1 MNPLIASMVGPR
13 GAKQFAR
20 TTDRSLGDLDAAKRL
35 LGGRRW
41 SELPREDKLEI
52 KRNTGWQL
60 GPGGDWLY
68 ETGADPVFT
77 PAFNERF
84 SPWLAADKGFSAAL
98 KTLYDTVGSL
108 KAEESAIANSWNER
122 HPRNLY
128 SSFLP
133 HVYNPSYA
141 PRGFAAELALSD
153 YDSAVKF
160 AARLRED
167 GLVDT
172 RDMEM
177 YRSAKRFL
185 DRPELSKA
193 IAELSNAMK
202 RAKETEFKPFVGR
215 LSDMVD
221 LSADPEFAI
230 AYPDFKDIDV
240 AIVDAKDPELMGS
253 FSAKDN
259 KITITKRNLQKHG
272 LSGALRTALHELA
285 HARQDK
291 EGAAPGGDDMTYIV
305 DDPPGRDLLRAYR
318 EKLTK
323 MEDTLA
329 NGSWLAKQLLG
340 GPETLRNR
348 IDIYRRTLAFLD
360 QERSRFDQIVS
371 RADQAGDEG
380 SRKYYL
386 YRRLAGEVDAR
397 NTVTRHGLD
406 REARS
411 STLLEDTEDVPR
423 SDQIDARFGVVPGG
437 TISKAATVLDE
448 HPHILQ
454 QAAKGGEAPD
464 LTGMSNFLAT
474 DKVPDTIFG
483 IPVVSRREDYTEA
496 DIAFFKEHPEAG
508 GYYDMGDED
517 TEPESQG
524 AVGGGRGKRVIG
536 YPESEYEYTR
546 EKNPTRI
553 DPNDIKG
560 TGVSFTDADRVHV
573 PEERLGEYGKWLDR
587 IAALDP
593 TMKEQRLV
601 PPDWRTNP
609 EWKEFQRDYDY
620 GAAFMAGVDVPT
632 TKAPDGR
639 YHLSD
644 AGKLPTHPTFSKE
657 SYYARD
663 PRWSGLAGEWTKEG
677 NYVPG
682 ELESRRRLLRAPS
695 DDLRD
700 LWNRAVK
707 STGNLDGM
715 ARMFAAMAGESSLS
729 QRGATAEQISNGHLA
744 RLIVHAN
751 ETDRYNKNPA
761 NYRKRTVLGTT
772 NSTSHVLSKYK
783 WGTGP
788 GANWFDSSK
797 MEPRFD
803 LINSDPVAAKTARS
817 LIMNVARFLNGDLKG
832 KDWLPSDAISYG
844 DGPKGLM
851 PDREEIKP
859 EENRI
864 GPMPRGFRIG
874 RKKGTK

>member
-1 MNPLIASMVGPR
+1 MAQDYTNMSVQDKLKLADERLEKLKGTDKYDAFKERVDAMHAKYEPEITKLGQNLEKAGYSRDIANDATWDYKNNRMGLGPVAGDRIRHEADVIGRSKVTGFISGVPAFVGSHIAGSMDAFKTSNAVRSATIDTAKGILQ
-13 GAKQFAR
+13 GARDTLAATVRKAGQKAVAEATQAAGGKIAGLTASAAGNLAKGNAAAEAITHFGLTGEQAAENAKVA
-20 TTDRSLGDLDAAKRL
+20 TDAFKAAKTAQT
-35 LGGRRW
+35 
-41 SELPREDKLEI
+41 EL
-52 KRNTGWQL
+52 
-60 GPGGDWLY
+60 
-68 ETGADPVFT
+68 
-77 PAFNERF
+77 
-84 SPWLAADKGFSAAL
+84 
-98 KTLYDTVGSL
+98 
-108 KAEESAIANSWNER
+108 
-122 HPRNLY
+122 
-128 SSFLP
+128 
-133 HVYNPSYA
+133 
-141 PRGFAAELALSD
+141 
-153 YDSAVKF
+153 SAVKVGINTAGHNARV
-160 AARLRED
+160 AAWNAGQK
-167 GLVDT
+167 GLQTAAEQASQVAGGAGKAGRMAGLT
-172 RDMEM
+172 
-177 YRSAKRFL
+177 SGAKTFL
-185 DRPELSKA
+185 KG
-193 IAELSNAMK
+193 NA
-202 RAKETEFKPFVGR
+202 A
-215 LSDMVD
+215 S
-221 LSADPEFAI
+221 SFAI
-230 AYPDFKDIDV
+230 GGATSAIKGAIDLGGTIKATGGEGFGTAVKDT
-240 AIVDAKDPELMGS
+240 
-253 FSAKDN
+253 F
-259 KITITKRNLQKHG
+259 TTKRGWKNLG
-272 LSGALRTALHELA
+272 LGFVGALRDVGNSMTF
-285 HARQDK
+285 
-291 EGAAPGGDDMTYIV
+291 GAIENGDRT
-305 DDPPGRDLLRAYR
+305 R
-318 EKLTK
+318 EK
-323 MEDTLA
+323 MM
-329 NGSWLAKQLLG
+329 
-340 GPETLRNR
+340 
-348 IDIYRRTLAFLD
+348 
-360 QERSRFDQIVS
+360 
-371 RADQAGDEG
+371 
-380 SRKYYL
+380 
-386 YRRLAGEVDAR
+386 
-397 NTVTRHGLD
+397 
-406 REARS
+406 
-411 STLLEDTEDVPR
+411 
-423 SDQIDARFGVVPGG
+423 
-437 TISKAATVLDE
+437 
-448 HPHILQ
+448 
-454 QAAKGGEAPD
+454 AAKGGEAPD

-508 GYYDMGDED
+508 GYYDMGDEE

-524 AVGGGRGKRVIG
+524 AVGGGRGKRVVG

-560 TGVSFTDADRVHV
+560 TGVSFTDADRVRV

-609 EWKEFQRDYDY
+609 GWKEFQRDYDY
-620 GAAFMAGVDVPT
+620 GAAFMAGVEVPT

-663 PRWSGLAGEWTKEG
+663 PRWSGLAGEWTQEG

-682 ELESRRRLLRAPS
+682 ELESRHRSLQAQPGDIRE
-695 DDLRD
+695 

-761 NYRKRTVLGTT
+761 NYRKRTVLDTT

-817 LIMNVARFLNGDLKG
+817 LIMNAARFLNGDLKG

-874 RKKGTK
+874 RKKGAK